1 MEVGLARLA
10 GLAVAAFVTAGAGG
24 ALAASNL
31 QIITYDSAKSTD
43 QVRACLLKTLEAEAR
58 RKKVALPAEEAF
70 TQSPA
75 NTSWSITFR
84 HDGGPASIV
93 VNARETSAQ
102 VLYPNQIART
112 NPRLAQAIEDCG

>member
-1 MEVGLARLA
+1 MARLA
-10 GLAVAAFVTAGAGG
+10 GLTVAAFIMTGASGVH
-24 ALAASNL
+24 AASNL
-31 QIITYDSAKSTD
+31 QIITYDSAKSAD

-58 RKKVALPAEEAF
+58 RKKVPPPAEEPF

-75 NTSWSITFR
+75 NTSWSFTFR